1 MDRQPSRQD
10 PQQALELRVLEGPQA
25 GARAPLMA
33 GSSCVIAAASP
44 AAADM
49 PGADI
54 VLRDSDTPAR
64 VRVVAQPA
72 AALIEVLDGEVRIG
86 EQVLAAGAQAGWP
99 RHVPLRLG
107 NAVVAF
113 GLADEEHWPAAAAQ
127 AALPGP
133 SAGLLSDPSGAAEE
147 APAPRVPL
155 RRRTEAWLA
164 ATGAGVVIA
173 CAGSLWMAHVS
184 AAPQPRPALT
194 APALAMA
201 LQSGE
206 FAALQ
211 PSREADG
218 RIVLRGRL
226 GTAAQRGRLE
236 AWLAARDWS
245 PTLDLWID
253 ESIARELTEVLRV
266 NGVAG
271 QARIVGA
278 GRFQVEVAE
287 RDTQRLARAEDILR
301 RDVRGVAELVLR
313 NTATPLPPVVPPLP
327 EDPNKRIAS
336 LVPGDPAY
344 VVTVDGARYFVG
356 AMLPSGH
363 RITQIAAQRVVL
375 ERDGQSTNLNF

>member
-1 MDRQPSRQD
+1 MDRHPSRFD

-33 GSSCVIAAASP
+33 GSSCVIAAAAA

-64 VRVVAQPA
+64 VRVVAQPT
-72 AALIEVLDGEVRIG
+72 AALIEVLDGEVHIG
-86 EQVLAAGAQAGWP
+86 DQVLAAGAQCGWP

-113 GLADEEHWPAAAAQ
+113 GLAHEEDWPAATAQ

-133 SAGLLSDPSGAAEE
+133 SSSTSSGALAEPT
-147 APAPRVPL
+147 AQRVPL

-201 LQSGE
+201 LQGGE

-211 PSREADG
+211 PGREADG

-245 PTLDLWID
+245 PALDLWID

-266 NGVAG
+266 NGIAG
-271 QARIVGA
+271 QSRIVGA

-287 RDTQRLARAEDILR
+287 RDAQRLARAEDILR

-313 NTATPLPPVVPPLP
+313 NTAAPLPPAVAPLP